1 MEGCVSVLG
10 YTWEGCVSVL
20 GTCGSC
26 LQVWHAGTHRKGVSV
41 CWAPV
46 DYACRYGMQVHM
58 GGVCQCAGHLWI
70 MLAGMA
76 CGYTW
81 EGCVSVLGTCGSCL
95 QVWHAGS
102 VLGTCGSRYGMR
114 VHIGRVCQ
122 CAGHLWIMLAGMA
135 CRYTWEGCVSVLGT
149 CGSCLQ
155 VWHAGTHS
163 KGVSVCW
170 APVDHTCRYGMRV
183 HIGRVCQCAGHLW
196 IMLAGMACRY
206 TWEGC
211 VSVLGTCGSCL
222 QVWHAGTHGRGVS
235 VCWAPVDHVC
245 RYGMQVHMGG
255 VCQCAGHLWIML
267 AGMACR
273 YT

>member
-1 MEGCVSVLG
+1 MACR

-26 LQVWHAGTHRKGVSV
+26 LQVWHAGTHGRGVSV

-46 DYACRYGMQVHM
+46 DHASRYGMWVHM

-95 QVWHAGS
+95 QVWHAGTHGRGVS
-102 VLGTCGSRYGMR
+102 VCWAPVDHACRYGMR
-114 VHIGRVCQ
+114 VHMGGVCQ

-135 CRYTWEGCVSVLGT
+135 CG
-149 CGSCLQ
+149 
-155 VWHAGTHS
+155 
-163 KGVSVCW
+163 
-170 APVDHTCRYGMRV
+170 
-183 HIGRVCQCAGHLW
+183 
-196 IMLAGMACRY
+196 Y

-235 VCWAPVDHVC
+235 VCWAPVYHAC
-245 RYGMQVHMGG
+245 RYGMQVHIGR